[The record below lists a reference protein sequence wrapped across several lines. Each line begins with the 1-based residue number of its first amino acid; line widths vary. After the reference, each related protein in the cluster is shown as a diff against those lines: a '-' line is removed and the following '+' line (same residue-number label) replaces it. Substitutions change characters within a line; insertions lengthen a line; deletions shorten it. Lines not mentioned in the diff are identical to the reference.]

1 MDGAV
6 ELRGTFKFRNT
17 GYSACVNVS
26 SETVIDGS

>member
-6 ELRGTFKFRNT
+6 ELRGKYKFRNT

-26 SETVIDGS
+26 SETIIDGP